1 LQTFA
6 AFHLAVTGAGL
17 LMAGGI
23 LAMAGRL
30 LPMRRW
36 ALSAIEHL
44 FDVRQA
50 QGRTTPTY
58 DIVGHSAGGQSCIAL
73 CSSSRTRGF
82 VAR

>member
-36 ALSAIEHL
+36 ALSAVEHL
-44 FDVRQA
+44 FD
-50 QGRTTPTY
+50 
-58 DIVGHSAGGQSCIAL
+58 
-73 CSSSRTRGF
+73 
-82 VAR
+82 